1 MTLLQQLKNLLAG
14 KAAMPLLTGAAAG
27 GTLTE
32 NAIAAIRRTARHP
45 LTEGAVLL
53 AGSQYVAA
61 AVGLVTSVVSARLLG
76 PKDFGLAAVVMS
88 YPMLLGS
95 LVAVKSG
102 SVTTRYI
109 ARFRADGRADLL
121 AGICKLGYALDFL
134 VSLGAA
140 LLVAVT
146 ARCVAPEFFHDPK
159 LVWMMIAFAASFPI
173 WSLAGTSHAILTSFE
188 RFRWVALLQVL
199 DQVIGS
205 VLVIGLLLGGFGV
218 AGAVLGAALGN
229 VLIAIIAAGLAGFV
243 LRREHLPAWWRASIE
258 HVRPVRKEIAELF
271 GWNYLIVTGSGLMGQ
286 LPLMILAH
294 FRGPEAAGFFR
305 LATSIVTVGSYLETS
320 MGRVVYP
327 ALSARWSLESGER
340 VHNALKRWTL
350 NAGLP
355 VGALVL
361 LSLPFFPILIPL
373 VFGPQYAPMVGG
385 VQIMMT
391 GAALSALFFW
401 LNAVYYA
408 SAHLSIWTLGYAL
421 QTTVVVG
428 LAWFVVRDW
437 GFSGMA
443 LLTAVGKAGFTLAML
458 LVFYRLADDR
468 KENLS

>member
-1 MTLLQQLKNLLAG
+1 MTLLQQLKNSLAG
-14 KAAMPLLTGAAAG
+14 KATVPLLSGAVAS
-27 GTLTE
+27 GTFAE
-32 NAIAAIRRTARHP
+32 NVIATVRRTARHP

-61 AVGLVTSVVSARLLG
+61 AVGLVTSVASARLLG
-76 PKDFGLAAVVMS
+76 PRDFGIAAVVMS

-102 SVTTRYI
+102 LVTTRYI

-134 VSLGAA
+134 VSLCAA
-140 LLVAVT
+140 LLVAAT
-146 ARCVAPEFFHDPK
+146 AWWVAPNFFNDPDRA
-159 LVWMMIAFAASFPI
+159 WMMIAFAASFPI
-173 WSLAGTSHAILTSFE
+173 WSLSGTSHAILMSFE
-188 RFRWVALLQVL
+188 RFRWVALMQIL

-229 VLIAIIAAGLAGFV
+229 VLTAIIAAGLASIV
-243 LRREHLPAWWRASIE
+243 LRRECVPAWWRGAIE

-271 GWNYLIVTGSGLMGQ
+271 GWNYLIVTGSGLMAQ

-327 ALSARWSLESGER
+327 ALSARWSVESSER
-340 VHNALKRWTL
+340 VRGALKRWTV
-350 NAGLP
+350 NAGVP
-355 VGALVL
+355 AGALLL

-373 VFGPQYAPMVGG
+373 IFGSQYAPMVSG

-391 GAALSALFFW
+391 GAVLSALFFW

-408 SAHLSIWTLGYAL
+408 SAHLNIWTLGYAV
-421 QTTVVVG
+421 QTAVVVS
-428 LAWFVVRDW
+428 LAWLAARYG

-443 LLTAVGKAGFTLAML
+443 LLTAVTKAGFTLGML
-458 LVFYRLADDR
+458 LVFYKLAADGR
-468 KENLS
+468 ESIS

>member
-1 MTLLQQLKNLLAG
+1 MTSLQQLKNSLVG
-14 KAAMPLLTGAAAG
+14 KVTVPLLSGAAS
-27 GTLTE
+27 GTVAE
-32 NAIAAIRRTARHP
+32 NVIAAVRRTARHP
-45 LTEGAVLL
+45 LAEGAVLL

-61 AVGLVTSVVSARLLG
+61 VAGLVTSVVSARLLG
-76 PKDFGLAAVVMS
+76 PKDFGIAAVVMS

-102 SVTTRYI
+102 AVTTRYI
-109 ARFRADGRADLL
+109 ARFRADGRAELL

-140 LLVAVT
+140 LLVAAT
-146 ARCVAPEFFHDPK
+146 AWWVAPEFFHEPNRAW
-159 LVWMMIAFAASFPI
+159 LMVAFAVSFPI
-173 WSLAGTSHAILTSFE
+173 WSLSGTSHAILMSFE

-218 AGAVLGAALGN
+218 AGAVLGAAFGN
-229 VLIAIIAAGLAGFV
+229 VLTATIAAKMASVV
-243 LRREHLPAWWRASIE
+243 LRRERMSPWWRGSIE
-258 HVRPVRKEIAELF
+258 RVRPVRKEIAELF
-271 GWNYLIVTGSGLMGQ
+271 GWNYLIVTGSGLMAQ

-327 ALSARWSLESGER
+327 ALSARWSVENSER
-340 VHNALKRWTL
+340 VRGALKRWTI
-350 NAGLP
+350 NAGVP
-355 VGALVL
+355 AGALLL

-373 VFGPQYAPMVGG
+373 VFGSQYAPMVSG

-391 GAALSALFFW
+391 GAVLSALVFW
-401 LNAVYYA
+401 LNAFYYA
-408 SAHLSIWTLGYAL
+408 SAHLNIWTLGYAV
-421 QTTVVVG
+421 QTAFVIT
-428 LAWFVVRDW
+428 LAWLAARYG
-437 GFSGMA
+437 GFSGIA
-443 LLTAVGKAGFTLAML
+443 LLTAVAKAGFTLGML
-458 LVFYRLADDR
+458 LVFYKLVADGR
-468 KENLS
+468 ETIS